1 MLSIL
6 ANIPHPPA
14 EPIKPNLYSLII
26 NVACQIIW
34 LSSRIWDLNYSI
46 NYSYSK
52 FRREQSADQ
61 ILSVNLQIPFK
72 RWLKRTW
79 GYGIQNSFDHCLI
92 QQVNINHSPFADNR
106 LFLALQQN
114 YQQHYKNHTNHI
126 SGGLYSEYQNQ
137 YAIFNLGYNH
147 DPYQNQLNYGLQV
160 IPMD

>member
-1 MLSIL
+1 M
-6 ANIPHPPA
+6 
-14 EPIKPNLYSLII
+14 
-26 NVACQIIW
+26 
-34 LSSRIWDLNYSI
+34 WDLNYSI

-126 SGGLYSEYQNQ
+126 SGGLYSQYQNQ